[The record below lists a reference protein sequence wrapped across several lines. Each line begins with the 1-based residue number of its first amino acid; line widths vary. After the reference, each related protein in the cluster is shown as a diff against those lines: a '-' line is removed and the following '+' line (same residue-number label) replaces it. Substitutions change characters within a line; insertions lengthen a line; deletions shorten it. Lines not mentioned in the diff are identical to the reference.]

1 MPKLTTDIKN
11 NKHLAKYLWE
21 FSGGAYHPYEFFDML
36 DILSEAVYS
45 AVENGYSVRLTGL
58 GRFMPEDVPERM
70 IHSGLTGKIKLTKM
84 LSHRKMKFLT
94 AISTNRK
101 LKASSIERIYQ
112 SD

>member
-45 AVENGYSVRLTGL
+45 AVDNGYSVRITGL
-58 GRFMPEDVPERM
+58 GRFMPEDVPERV
-70 IHSGLTGKIKLTKM
+70 IKSGLSGKIKLAIMKA
-84 LSHRKMKFLT
+84 HRKMKFIT
-94 AISTNRK
+94 AVKTNRK
-101 LKASSIERIYQ
+101 LKADSIERNYK
-112 SD
+112 